1 MQFRSPGNNMAIQF
15 TKSEGVS
22 IGYSV
27 SSEGEETIIFVPGV
41 YSNLAL
47 DKYYPESVAWNKF
60 LGCFGRLINFDKRA
74 TGVSDRSARPLNLD
88 QQVVDVEAVRAASNS
103 EDLIVCGLSQGAPL
117 AVLYALAYP
126 ERVRAL
132 ILVEGVCCD
141 AKDPYASL
149 SDSNTL
155 FDWDRSLADID
166 SDFSKWCGDFNKM
179 IFPDLEPEDIES
191 EIEYMYATASPAAHR
206 FIWCCLMGFDLRP
219 MLRHVT
225 QPTLVVHTEDDQLY
239 PVQHGRYL
247 AEYIP
252 GAKYLE
258 LESDCHVPMFDPG
271 VLPQLQEGIEK
282 FITALPHRQIE
293 KSIARVVSTV
303 LFTDI
308 VDSTELQRNLGDRV
322 WTEKISVFEA
332 NSANIVEQCR
342 GKVIRFTGDGMKA
355 AFDVPGD
362 GLRSARL
369 IVQEANELGHPIRV
383 GLHTGEIQ
391 WSGGDMHGMAVN
403 IASRVADQA
412 GAGEVLTTNVT
423 QGIVEGG
430 DYDFTDWGEVD
441 LKGIGTRRLV
451 RLLQE

>member
-1 MQFRSPGNNMAIQF
+1 MAIQY
-15 TKSEGVS
+15 TTSEGVS

-27 SSEGEETIIFVPGV
+27 SSEGEETVIFVPGV
-41 YSNLAL
+41 YSNLAF
-47 DKYYPESVAWNKF
+47 DKYFPETVAWGEF
-60 LGCFGRLINFDKRA
+60 LGRFGRVVKFDKRA

-88 QQVVDVEAVRAASNS
+88 QQVVDVEAVRIASDS
-103 EDLIVCGLSQGAPL
+103 KDLIICGLSQGASL

-132 ILVEGVCCD
+132 ILLEGVCCD

-149 SDSNTL
+149 SDTNTL
-155 FDWDRSLADID
+155 FDWERSLADMD
-166 SDFSKWCGDFNKM
+166 SDFSKWCQDFILM
-179 IFPDLEPEDIES
+179 ILPDAGPEDIES
-191 EIEYMYATASPAAHR
+191 EIEYAYATASPAAHR

-225 QPTLVVHTEDDQLY
+225 QPTLVVHAKDDQLY
-239 PVQHGRYL
+239 PIQHGRYL
-247 AEYIP
+247 AEHIP

-258 LESDCHVPMFDPG
+258 LESNCHVPTFDPD
-271 VLPQLQEGIEK
+271 VLPQLQESIEK
-282 FITALPHRQIE
+282 FITGLPPRQSE
-293 KSIARVVSTV
+293 ESSTRVVSTV

-308 VDSTELQRNLGDRV
+308 VDSTEQQRNLGDRV
-322 WTEKISVFEA
+322 WTEKISTFEV
-332 NSANIVEQCR
+332 SSTNIVEQCR
-342 GKVIRFTGDGMKA
+342 GKVIRFTGDGIKA

-362 GLRSARL
+362 CLRAARL
-369 IVQEANELGHPIRV
+369 LVQKANELGHPIRV

-391 WSGGDMHGMAVN
+391 WSGGDMHGMAIN

-412 GAGEVLTTNVT
+412 DAGEVLTTNVT

-430 DYDFTDWGEVD
+430 DYKFTDWGETD
-441 LKGIGTRRLV
+441 LKGIGTRKLV